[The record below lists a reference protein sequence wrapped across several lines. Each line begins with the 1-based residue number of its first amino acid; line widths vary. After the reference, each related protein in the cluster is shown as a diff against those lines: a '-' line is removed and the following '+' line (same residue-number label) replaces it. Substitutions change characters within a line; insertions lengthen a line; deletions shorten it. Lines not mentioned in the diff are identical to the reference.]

1 MPVFVWEGTTQGGD
15 DRSGQMEADSREEV
29 QRRLRNQQIDPEKIQ
44 KKTDSWDL
52 SIPGIGGVPTKSI
65 VVFTRQFATMIDAGL
80 PLVQCLELLGNA
92 EPDKNFKK
100 IINDVK
106 DDIEAGSTLADALAK
121 HPEAFDDLYV
131 SLVEAG
137 EVGGI
142 LDTIL
147 QRLAVQLEKSMKL
160 KRKVRGA
167 FTYPTVVLII
177 AFLVVTVLLYK
188 VIPTFESMF
197 QDMGGAELPQITQ
210 YVIAM
215 SDFVQ
220 NWILVMI
227 LGAAGFAVFTVA
239 FLRYPP
245 TRELFDRM
253 LLKAPLF
260 GPLVKKTA
268 VARFTRTLGT
278 MVSSG
283 VPIID
288 SLEIVA
294 RTAGNKKVEKAILYT
309 RDQISQGQNMVD
321 PLSETGVF
329 PELVVQM
336 IGVGESTG
344 ALDTMLGKI
353 ADFYED
359 EVDVAVDNLTSMIEP
374 LLMVF
379 LGIVVGGLL
388 IAMYLPIFTLA
399 GNIQSGNG
407 GP

>member
-1 MPVFVWEGTTQGGD
+1 MPTFVWEGTTQGGE
-15 DRSGQMEADSREEV
+15 DRSGEMSADSRDEV
-29 QRRLRNQQIDPEKIQ
+29 QKRLRQ
-44 KKTDSWDL
+44 KKISPSKIKKKATEINI
-52 SIPGIGGVPTKSI
+52 SIPGIGGVPTKSV

-80 PLVQCLELLGNA
+80 PLVQCLDLLGSA
-92 EPDKNFKK
+92 EPNPKLKK
-100 IINDVK
+100 IVK
-106 DDIEAGSTLADALAK
+106 EVKEDIEAGSTLADALGK
-121 HPEAFDDLYV
+121 HPEAFNELYV

-147 QRLAVQLEKSMKL
+147 NRLAKQLEKSMKL

-167 FTYPTVVLII
+167 FTYPVAVLGISFI
-177 AFLVVTVLLYK
+177 VVTILLYK
-188 VIPTFESMF
+188 VIPTFQNMF
-197 QDMGGAELPQITQ
+197 ANMGGGELPWATQ
-210 YVIAM
+210 YVVTM
-215 SDFVQ
+215 SEFVQ
-220 NWILVMI
+220 TNILYI
-227 LGAAGFAVFTVA
+227 FLGTLGAVVTMIGI
-239 FLRYPP
+239 LRYPP
-245 TRELFDRM
+245 TRELFDRA
-253 LLKAPLF
+253 LLRAPVF
-260 GPLVKKTA
+260 GPLVRKTA

-288 SLEIVA
+288 SLEIVS
-294 RTAGNKKVEKAILYT
+294 RTAGNKEVEKAVLYT

-329 PELVVQM
+329 PNLVVQM

-344 ALDTMLGKI
+344 ALDTMLTKI

-379 LGIVVGGLL
+379 LGIVVGGML
-388 IAMYLPIFTLA
+388 IAMYLPIFTMA
-399 GNIQSGNG
+399 GNIQG
-407 GP
+407 G

>member
-15 DRSGQMEADSREEV
+15 ERTGKMEADSREEV
-29 QRRLRNQQIDPEKIQ
+29 QKRLRQQQINPSSIQEKSKEFDI
-44 KKTDSWDL
+44 
-52 SIPGIGGVPTKSI
+52 SIPLVGGVPTKSI

-80 PLVQCLELLGNA
+80 PLVQCLELLGGA
-92 EPDKNFKK
+92 EPHAKFKE
-100 IINDVK
+100 IIQQVK
-106 DDIEAGSTLADALAK
+106 DDIEAGSTLADALSK

-167 FTYPTVVLII
+167 FTYPVAVLFI
-177 AFLVVTVLLYK
+177 AFGVVTVLLYK
-188 VIPTFESMF
+188 VIPTFKKMF
-197 QDMGGAELPQITQ
+197 ENMGDGELPQATQ
-210 YVIAM
+210 IVVGL
-215 SDFVQ
+215 SSFVQ
-220 NWILVMI
+220 NWILVLIGAFFGLII
-227 LGAAGFAVFTVA
+227 LAVA
-239 FLRYPP
+239 IYRYPP
-245 TRELFDRM
+245 TRELVDRA

-260 GPLVKKTA
+260 GDLVRKTA

-283 VPIID
+283 VPIVD
-288 SLEIVA
+288 SLEIVS
-294 RTAGNKKVEKAILYT
+294 RTAGNKQVEKAIMYT
-309 RDQISQGQNMVD
+309 REQISQGQNMVD
-321 PLSETGVF
+321 PLQETGVF
-329 PELVVQM
+329 PDLVVQM

-379 LGIVVGGLL
+379 LGLVVGGLL
-388 IAMYLPIFTLA
+388 IAMYLPIFTMA
-399 GNIQSGNG
+399 GQIQQK
-407 GP
+407 